1 MPSDTALVHRPDL
14 TPALI
19 DKETMRLLLALLK
32 HLDTGLDAEV
42 IQMRTADGRHREM
55 EDILRNTLCQ
65 LYFNLS
71 RYAKAEGVP
80 FDEEF
85 ALKAVDIFTASGPVG
100 EA

>member
-1 MPSDTALVHRPDL
+1 MSSDTSVIHRPDL

-19 DKETMRLLLALLK
+19 DTETMRLLLHLLK
-32 HLDTGLDAEV
+32 HLDAGLRMEV
-42 IQMRTADGRHREM
+42 IQMRTDDGRHREM
-55 EDILRNTLCQ
+55 EAMLRNTLCQ

-71 RYAKAEGVP
+71 RHAIGAGVP

-85 ALKAVDIFTASGPVG
+85 AQKAVDIFTASGPVG